1 MDVFLTSLIVLVG
14 LPTAVVTAIN
24 IWLIEEY

>member
-1 MDVFLTSLIVLVG
+1 MNVILTSLIVLVG
-14 LPTAVVTAIN
+14 LPTAVVIAIN